1 LSFWKRKK
9 ETASSSGVGKNRV
22 QEFFPLVAGTIL
34 TLLAIL
40 IARQRISAVEKNILG
55 RAAPTEI
62 VVAADSIPSGST
74 FSLENLAKKTIPS
87 DGTTG
92 RNVPASDFELLL
104 GAKAKVEI
112 SGGEPVLWT
121 DVEEPFDVD
130 RFSLLIPKGRR
141 AITMDADTKASFSG
155 LIRPGD
161 HVDILRETGDGKGS
175 YPFLFD
181 VPVIAVDRLFSPP
194 SKEEEGKE
202 IATLTMSVTTNEA
215 ALLSA
220 AAREGKI
227 SWLLRNPGDR
237 GRPPKGERPRAV
249 LSSPVEIWKGGIR
262 EEKPPLPSKEG
273 EHG

>member
-40 IARQRISAVEKNILG
+40 IARQRISAVEKNILEK
-55 RAAPTEI
+55 ADPTEI
-62 VVAADSIPSGST
+62 VVAANSIPSGST
-74 FSLENLAKKTIPS
+74 FSLENLAKKSIPS
-87 DGTTG
+87 DATTG
-92 RNVPASDFELLL
+92 RNVPARDFELLL
-104 GAKAKVEI
+104 GARAKVEI
-112 SGGEPVLWT
+112 SGGEPILWT

-175 YPFLFD
+175 YPFLYD

-194 SKEEEGKE
+194 STEEEGKE

-227 SWLLRNPGDR
+227 SWLLRNPDDR
-237 GRPPKGERPRAV
+237 GRPPNRDRPRAG
-249 LSSPVEIWKGGIR
+249 LSSLVEIWKGGIR
-262 EEKPPLPSKEG
+262 EEKTPLPSKEG
-273 EHG
+273 EHE

>member
-9 ETASSSGVGKNRV
+9 ETASSSGGGKNRV

-74 FSLENLAKKTIPS
+74 FSLENLAKKSIPS

-130 RFSLLIPKGRR
+130 RFSLLIPKGLR

-194 SKEEEGKE
+194 STEEEGKE

-237 GRPPKGERPRAV
+237 GRPPKREHPRAG

-262 EEKPPLPSKEG
+262 EEKTPLPSKER
-273 EHG
+273 EHE

>member
-1 LSFWKRKK
+1 MSFWKRKK
-9 ETASSSGVGKNRV
+9 ETTSSSVGGKNRV

-55 RAAPTEI
+55 KAAPTEI
-62 VVAADSIPSGST
+62 VVAANPIPSGST
-74 FSLENLAKKTIPS
+74 FSLENLAKKSIPS

-92 RNVPASDFELLL
+92 RNVPARDFELLL
-104 GAKAKVEI
+104 GARAKVEI

-161 HVDILRETGDGKGS
+161 HVDILRETSDGKGS

-194 SKEEEGKE
+194 STEEEGKE

-227 SWLLRNPGDR
+227 SWLLRNPDDR
-237 GRPPKGERPRAV
+237 GRPPKREHPRAG
-249 LSSPVEIWKGGIR
+249 LSPLVEIWKGGIR
-262 EEKPPLPSKEG
+262 EEKTPLPSKEE
-273 EHG
+273 EHE

>member
-40 IARQRISAVEKNILG
+40 IARQRISAVEKNILEK
-55 RAAPTEI
+55 ADPTEI
-62 VVAADSIPSGST
+62 VVAANSIPSGST
-74 FSLENLAKKTIPS
+74 FSLENLAKKSIPS
-87 DGTTG
+87 DATTG
-92 RNVPASDFELLL
+92 RNVPARDFELLL
-104 GAKAKVEI
+104 GARAKVEI

-175 YPFLFD
+175 YPFLYD

-194 SKEEEGKE
+194 STEEEGKE

-220 AAREGKI
+220 AARGGKI
-227 SWLLRNPGDR
+227 SWLLRNPDDR
-237 GRPPKGERPRAV
+237 GRPPNRDRPRAG
-249 LSSPVEIWKGGIR
+249 LSSLVEIWKGGIR
-262 EEKPPLPSKEG
+262 EEKTPLPSKEG
-273 EHG
+273 EHE

>member
-1 LSFWKRKK
+1 MSFWKRKK
-9 ETASSSGVGKNRV
+9 ETASSSGGGKNRV
-22 QEFFPLVAGTIL
+22 QEFLPLVAGTIL

-55 RAAPTEI
+55 KAAPTEI
-62 VVAADSIPSGST
+62 VVAANPIPAGST
-74 FSLENLAKKTIPS
+74 FSLENLAKKSIPV
-87 DGTTG
+87 DGTTR
-92 RNVPASDFELLL
+92 RNVPAHDFELLL
-104 GAKAKVEI
+104 GARAKVEM

-121 DVEEPFDVD
+121 DVEEPLDVD

-161 HVDILRETGDGKGS
+161 HVDILRETSDGKGS

-194 SKEEEGKE
+194 STEEEGKE

-227 SWLLRNPGDR
+227 SWLLRNPDDR
-237 GRPPKGERPRAV
+237 GRPPMREHARAA
-249 LSSPVEIWKGGIR
+249 LSSLVEIWKGGIR
-262 EEKPPLPSKEG
+262 EEKTPLPSKEG
-273 EHG
+273 EQK

>member
-9 ETASSSGVGKNRV
+9 ETASSSGGGKNRV

-74 FSLENLAKKTIPS
+74 FSLENLAKKSIPS

-161 HVDILRETGDGKGS
+161 HVDILRETSDGKGS

-194 SKEEEGKE
+194 STEEEGKE

-227 SWLLRNPGDR
+227 SWLLRNPDDR
-237 GRPPKGERPRAV
+237 GRPPKREHLRAG
-249 LSSPVEIWKGGIR
+249 LSPLVEIWKGGIR
-262 EEKPPLPSKEG
+262 EEKTPLPSKEG
-273 EHG
+273 EHE

>member
-9 ETASSSGVGKNRV
+9 ETASSSGGGKNRV

-55 RAAPTEI
+55 KAAPTEI

-74 FSLENLAKKTIPS
+74 FSLENLAKKSIPS
-87 DGTTG
+87 DATTG

-121 DVEEPFDVD
+121 DVEEPFDLD

-181 VPVIAVDRLFSPP
+181 VTVIAVDRLFSPP
-194 SKEEEGKE
+194 FKEEEGRE
-202 IATLTMSVTTNEA
+202 IATLTISVTTNEA

-227 SWLLRNPGDR
+227 SWLLRNPDDR
-237 GRPPKGERPRAV
+237 GRPTKGERLRAG
-249 LSSPVEIWKGGIR
+249 LSSLVEIWKGGIR
-262 EEKPPLPSKEG
+262 EEKTPLPSKEG
-273 EHG
+273 EHE